1 MEDWCQVKVG
11 IFCRG
16 LVSGQGRW
24 PTVKDRCQVMAQW
37 RTGVR
42 LWQLIYRG
50 GPVSGQRTCF
60 SVVDWCQVKV
70 CVLFCI
76 ANKLKKVF
84 PSLINEDQ
92 TGSNRYMGDNI
103 RLIYDLIHY
112 LNCNNLPG
120 LLICIDFE
128 KAFDSVDWNVMEG
141 FWIWSN
147 NMSVDLYILR
157 QN

>member
-1 MEDWCQVKVG
+1 M
-11 IFCRG
+11 
-16 LVSGQGRW
+16 
-24 PTVKDRCQVMAQW
+24 
-37 RTGVR
+37 
-42 LWQLIYRG
+42 
-50 GPVSGQRTCF
+50 SGQRTCF

-128 KAFDSVDWNVMEG
+128 KAFDSVD
-141 FWIWSN
+141 
-147 NMSVDLYILR
+147 
-157 QN
+157 